1 MTDVENTREQ
11 HNLQSA
17 SPKQRAIDH
26 GPDFLPDMAPFV
38 ALVRKVRRPMLIQSF
53 LTSIAPEQALPPFR
67 TMASKPAVLSPAER
81 DRLFQMV
88 ATFDEGTRSEL
99 TRSADL
105 IMMLTDEYGSQAVQS
120 LLDVE
125 LEAEWLD
132 ARMDC
137 SSRALYLYL
146 RYAHPE
152 EGASTDARFERAE
165 QVQTLNRCWRSEKY
179 SSHYMGPKSILPC
192 VTEAT
197 LEALK
202 QRILIFYPELK
213 ADDIQIEYYTP
224 RHLALSGESAPGAV
238 LHVITA
244 VFNGGRAHFRQVLEG
259 DVIDRVEPAAIDI
272 SFTWDPKEGLL
283 SVYSEDRE
291 HRLAFAT
298 AFRDEI
304 LVQEGEFQDLPL
316 WEFNLEPFRDGS
328 ILDRIRQR
336 RLPGINQIV
345 IRSLEVAKIEE
356 QATFDERS
364 GRPVHRQIQSPLRI
378 GRDRHDV
385 REIYEV
391 AQQTHGIHSF
401 SEYDPLCINMTLFMA
416 ARPHHGAHRVPVKI
430 TAPNGLTDR
439 CKTEEDRRQVI
450 AQLSQLGIM
459 RVL

>member
-1 MTDVENTREQ
+1 MTDVENTFQ
-11 HNLQSA
+11 QDNLQSA
-17 SPKQRAIDH
+17 PKPRAHDH
-26 GPDFLPDMAPFV
+26 GPDLLPDMAPFV
-38 ALVRKVRRPMLIQSF
+38 ALVRKVRRPRLIETLLQ
-53 LTSIAPEQALPPFR
+53 SIAPEHVLPPFR
-67 TMASKPAVLSPAER
+67 AMPSKPAVLSPAER
-81 DRLFQMV
+81 ERLFEAV
-88 ATFDEGTRSEL
+88 ATYDEERRAAL
-99 TRSADL
+99 THCADL
-105 IMMLTDEYGSQAVQS
+105 IMMLTDEFGSQAVQS
-120 LLDVE
+120 LLDVD

-132 ARMDC
+132 ERMDC

-152 EGASTDARFERAE
+152 EGASPDARFERAE

-272 SFTWDPKEGLL
+272 SYTWDPKEGLL

-328 ILDRIRQR
+328 ILDRIRQQ

-401 SEYDPLCINMTLFMA
+401 NEYDPLCINMTLFMA